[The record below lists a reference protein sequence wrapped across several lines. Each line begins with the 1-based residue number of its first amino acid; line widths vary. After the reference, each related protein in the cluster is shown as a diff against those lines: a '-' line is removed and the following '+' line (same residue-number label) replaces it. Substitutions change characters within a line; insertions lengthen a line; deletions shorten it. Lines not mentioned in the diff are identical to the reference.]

1 MAGTQIVSM
10 QLIVFGMA
18 LLIPQLA
25 MIAMIWRQDKDRPS
39 KAVARRADQ
48 ELGGRGGK

>member
-1 MAGTQIVSM
+1 MSA
-10 QLIVFGMA
+10 QLIAFGVA

-39 KAVARRADQ
+39 KPAARRADRQ
-48 ELGGRGGK
+48 VGE